1 MISSV
6 DIFPLEG
13 FPFNFLSIFI
23 LTTDV
28 LIRLS
33 IAVLSVFFLKNT
45 FNGDFHFSL
54 RAHWSELPLKLF
66 VSGPILLPKECIF
79 FLDMQRNDIAILLT
93 ASNGVTIA
101 CVFIQCLLS

>member
-1 MISSV
+1 MSSSV

-28 LIRLS
+28 LHKTFNSCPVCI
-33 IAVLSVFFLKNT
+33 FLKNT
-45 FNGDFHFSL
+45 FNGDFHFSVW
-54 RAHWSELPLKLF
+54 AHWSELSLKLF

-79 FLDMQRNDIAILLT
+79 FLDMQCNDIAILLT

-101 CVFIQCLLS
+101 CVFIQCFLS